1 MQWQLAHFGLELGSG
16 YNYVEQAIMSCNEW
30 VDDIANIPS
39 DSSSRI
45 GSVLDNNLNVGKSDS
60 VMKNTFGYIDLAI
73 PIIRPECLHQVVEYS
88 KEWKILRTMNNIG
101 MYAARE
107 DNQRIGGDSI
117 LSILR
122 AHKKSTLIHGNQFIE
137 HNVMAWP
144 DEMMLTVLPI
154 PSFGVCGTT
163 DKHVSKMRVKL
174 NKIVYFNNLL
184 KTIMDDG
191 IKDDKEIFGVNL
203 SHMDVIDIFT
213 WHIYTYMDNAM
224 AGIASDPDLDRGVAQ
239 MLGTPIE
246 DLTFEDRNKIDIA
259 GTSLQRIVR
268 GINMGESAIYVKSKT
283 YRDNSSNLA
292 FELSKQ
298 VAFNRIWKKSG
309 RETNIIHID
318 STGEAMRMEN
328 GVIDQY
334 SWQLWEGYLKIPRD
348 IVVCPRYAKR
358 RMKSSTNHPTLDLV
372 LSKLREIDSEYSIS
386 IPQHRALCYL
396 YELLEGTAI
405 REQQVV
411 ICDVQIDDIILR
423 PLLKKLNTLSET
435 GENICLILR
444 DNYVENIGEYIYKTT
459 PDNYRNLII
468 AITEI
473 RERQQFDH
481 KDEMFN
487 HIKRNDL
494 QLLSTYFEGFNRD
507 EITRILGSSILAK
520 NRIDVKYVRDYIIQI
535 LNEGFSPSK
544 HIKPKQRK
552 KYRKLTLEEI
562 YDEANRR
569 FVDTMNQENDSKEN
583 NSNLGNYILSNS
595 DFPQT
600 KGKSLY
606 DSLKGMEPLI
616 YWVKNKGKLF
626 SPEAREYGF
635 MEYPRGLL
643 LTGVPGCG
651 KTMAA
656 KIIAEEWDMNL
667 RRVKVDDI
675 ISKFVGQNEENMAKL
690 LNELVENEPIIC
702 FVDEAEKLFTEMN
715 TNHQNAATLSQN
727 AVESMLLQF
736 MEEND
741 KRVFF
746 IFTANDI
753 TKLSAP
759 IIDRFDACF
768 FVDLPTKEARSEII
782 QLMLEER
789 KKGNLGLNYD
799 ALAEKSEKFTGR
811 DIRSAIE
818 ESMMNAFSEDR
829 ELTQE
834 DLEDVFEKAIST
846 SDTHAGRI
854 THLRELV
861 KEGKIRSANTDYKTK
876 AAPKARFD
884 PNVA

>member
-1 MQWQLAHFGLELGSG
+1 MQWQLAHFGLDLGSPFD
-16 YNYVEQAIMSCNEW
+16 YVQQSVTICDEHI
-30 VDDIANIPS
+30 DDIMNTPRNS
-39 DSSSRI
+39 VSTI
-45 GSVLDNNLNVGKSDS
+45 GSVLDNDLDAGKSES
-60 VMKNTFGYIDLAI
+60 ALKNTFGHINLAI
-73 PIIRPECLHQVVEYS
+73 PIIRPECLNQVVEYS
-88 KEWKILRTMNNIG
+88 KDWKILKTMNNVGI
-101 MYAARE
+101 YASTV
-107 DNQRIGGDSI
+107 DNQRISGELIHKI
-117 LSILR
+117 LKNNKEKL
-122 AHKKSTLIHGNQFIE
+122 LIHGNQFIE

-144 DEMMLTVLPI
+144 DEMMMRVLPV

-163 DKHVSKMRVKL
+163 DKHVSKMREKL

-184 KTIMDDG
+184 KSIMDGDVQGGEETFG
-191 IKDDKEIFGVNL
+191 ISL
-203 SHMDVIDIFT
+203 SYMDVIDILT

-239 MLGTPIE
+239 MLGTPID
-246 DLTFEDRNKIDIA
+246 DLTFDDRKKIDIA

-268 GINMGESAIYVKSKT
+268 GINMGESAISVTKKT
-283 YRDNSSNLA
+283 HRDNSKNLA

-309 RETNIIHID
+309 RETNIIHIA
-318 STGEAMRMEN
+318 STGEAIRMEN
-328 GVIDQY
+328 GVIDQF
-334 SWQLWEGYLKIPRD
+334 SWQLWEGDLKIPREM
-348 IVVCPRYAKR
+348 VVCPRYAKR

-411 ICDVQIDDIILR
+411 ICDVRIDDIILR

-444 DNYVENIGEYIYKTT
+444 NNYVENIGEYIYKTT

-487 HIKRNDL
+487 HIKQNDL

-520 NRIDVKYVRDYIIQI
+520 NRIDVKYIRDYIIQV
-535 LNEGFSPSK
+535 LNEENSSSK

-569 FVDTMNQENDSKEN
+569 FVVAMNQENDSKET
-583 NSNLGNYILSNS
+583 NSKLSNYILSDS
-595 DFPQT
+595 DTPQT

-616 YWVKNKGKLF
+616 HWVKNKGRLF
-626 SPEAREYGF
+626 SPAAKEFGF
-635 MEYPRGLL
+635 KEYPRGLL

-667 RRVKVDDI
+667 RRVKVEDI
-675 ISKFVGQNEENMAKL
+675 ISRFVGQNEENMAKL
-690 LNELVENEPIIC
+690 LKELVEKEPIIC

-715 TNHQNAATLSQN
+715 TNLQNAATLSQN

-799 ALAEKSEKFTGR
+799 TLAEKSEKFTGR

-846 SDTHAGRI
+846 SDTHADRI
-854 THLRELV
+854 THLRQLV

-876 AAPKARFD
+876 ATPKARFD